1 MKGSYIMGLPSRSE
15 VNISETWDLSP
26 LFKDD
31 DAFYVA
37 LDEAVKEAK
46 AFNEKYKE
54 NLNNQETIQDALDT
68 YAQLNIKLDTLGNY
82 ASLQFSTDQTDAS
95 AAKLY
100 SKYASSYGKIASNLT
115 FINSELLAKEESELK
130 LLQEALPYKRFF
142 EKLIK
147 AKPYQLHPEVEKAL
161 ASFSPVFNAPYNLYD
176 TTKMQDIDFGTFEAD
191 GKEIPMS
198 YVSFEGELEVDSNT
212 KVRRNA
218 FKAFSDTLR
227 KYEHTTAKTYDTQ
240 VQQEKIESELR
251 GYDSVIDFLL
261 HDQEV
266 SRDLYNRQIDLI
278 TKELAP
284 HMRRYAKLL
293 QKTNHLDKMKFEDLK
308 ISLDESYE
316 PDITVEES
324 RDYIKK
330 ALSVMG
336 EEYMELVNDSYDKR
350 YIDFVQNKGKS
361 TGAFCA
367 SPYAT
372 NPFILISWTSK
383 MTEVFVLA
391 HELGH
396 AGHFNYANNNQN
408 IFDANCSLYFVEAP
422 STMNEMLM
430 ANYLL
435 EESDD
440 PKFKRWVIAS
450 IISRTYYHNFVTHL
464 LEAAYQREVYNRVDA
479 GESLTAPLL
488 NEIKRN
494 VISDFWGDAVE
505 ITEGAELTWMRQPHY
520 YMGLYPYTYSAGL
533 TIATLM
539 SKRILNEGEK
549 AVDAWTEVLKAGSS
563 KPPVELAKMVDI
575 DLTTDAPLKETIA
588 YIGSLVDELE
598 KLTAEIEGQ

>member
-1 MKGSYIMGLPSRSE
+1 MGLPSRSE
-15 VNISETWDLSP
+15 VNASETWDLSP

-31 DAFYVA
+31 ASFYQA
-37 LDEAVKEAK
+37 LEQAVENARE
-46 AFNEKYKE
+46 FNKKYKG
-54 NLNNQETIQDALDT
+54 NLNNADIIHEALDT
-68 YAQLNIKLDTLGNY
+68 YAELNIALDTLGNY
-82 ASLQFSTDQTDAS
+82 ANLQFSTDQTNPDAG
-95 AAKLY
+95 KLY
-100 SKYASSYGKIASNLT
+100 SKFSSSYGKIASELT
-115 FINSELLAKEESELK
+115 FLNSELIAKEESELITLK
-130 LLQEALPYKRFF
+130 DTLPYSRFF

-147 AKPYQLHPEVEKAL
+147 AKPYELHPEVEKAL

-176 TTKMQDIDFGTFEAD
+176 TTKMQDIDFGTFEAH
-191 GKEIPMS
+191 GKTIPMS
-198 YVSFEGELEVDSNT
+198 YVSFEGELEVDNDT
-212 KVRRNA
+212 EVRRNA

-227 KYEHTTAKTYDTQ
+227 RYEHTTAKTYDTQ

-284 HMRRYAKLL
+284 HMRRYAKLI
-293 QKTNHLDKMKFEDLK
+293 QKANKLETMKFEDLK
-308 ISLDESYE
+308 ISLDESSE

-336 EEYMELVNDSYDKR
+336 EEYMQLVNDSYNKR

-430 ANYLL
+430 ANHLL
-435 EESDD
+435 KESDD
-440 PKFKRWVIAS
+440 PRFKRWVIAS

-539 SKRILNEGEK
+539 SKRILEEGQP
-549 AVDAWTEVLKAGSS
+549 AVEAWTEVLKAGGS
-563 KPPVELAKMVDI
+563 KTPVELAKMVNI

-598 KLTAEIEGQ
+598 KLTEEIEN

>member
-31 DAFYVA
+31 DAFYAA

-82 ASLQFSTDQTDAS
+82 ASLQFSTDQTDTS

-115 FINSELLAKEESELK
+115 FLNSELLAKEESELK

-191 GKEIPMS
+191 GNEIPMS

-212 KVRRNA
+212 EVRRNA

-408 IFDANCSLYFVEAP
+408 VFDANCSLYFVEAP

-539 SKRILNEGEK
+539 SKRILNEGQK
-549 AVDAWTEVLKAGSS
+549 AVDAWTEVLKAGGS

>member
-31 DAFYVA
+31 DAFYAA

-176 TTKMQDIDFGTFEAD
+176 TTKMQDTDFGTFEAD

-539 SKRILNEGEK
+539 SKRILNEGQK
-549 AVDAWTEVLKAGSS
+549 AVDAWTEVLKAGGS

>member
-1 MKGSYIMGLPSRSE
+1 MDKVSKLRSE
-15 VNISETWDLSP
+15 VNIEETWDLSP
-26 LFKDD
+26 LFKNNET
-31 DAFYVA
+31 FYQF
-37 LDEAVKEAK
+37 LDQTLQEVK
-46 AFNEKYKE
+46 AFNQQYKATLVDSKTVE
-54 NLNNQETIQDALDT
+54 AMLDD
-68 YAQLNIKLDTLGNY
+68 YARLAEAINRLGNY
-82 ASLQFSTDQTDAS
+82 ANLILSVDQTDAES
-95 AAKLY
+95 QKLY
-100 SKYASSYGKIASNLT
+100 GKFGSIYGEIASELS
-115 FINSELLAKEESELK
+115 FIDSELLALDADK
-130 LLQEALPYKRFF
+130 LEDIKNNSQKYRRYL
-142 EKLIK
+142 EKLVMR
-147 AKPYQLHPEVEKAL
+147 KPHQLHPEVEKAL
-161 ASFSPVFNAPYNLYD
+161 AAFSSTFNAPYGLYD
-176 TTKMQDIDFGTFEAD
+176 TTKMLDIDFGTFEAH

-198 YVSFEGELEVDSNT
+198 YVSFEGELEVDADT
-212 KVRRNA
+212 EIRRNA
-218 FKAFSDTLR
+218 FRKFSDTLR
-227 KYEHTTAKTYDTQ
+227 KYENTTAKTYDMA
-240 VQQEKIESELR
+240 VQQEKMESKLR

-261 HDQEV
+261 ERQEV
-266 SRDLYNRQIDLI
+266 SRELYNRQIDLI
-278 TKELAP
+278 TTELAP

-293 QKTNHLDKMKFEDLK
+293 QKTNHLDTMRFEDLK

-316 PDITVEES
+316 PDITVAES
-324 RDYIKK
+324 QDYINK

-336 EEYMELVNDSYDKR
+336 EDYMKLVDDAYSKR

-367 SPYAT
+367 SPYST

-396 AGHFNYANNNQN
+396 AGHFDLANSHQN
-408 IFDANCSLYFVEAP
+408 IFDAESSLYFVEAP

-435 EESDD
+435 KESDN

-464 LEAAYQREVYNRVDA
+464 LEAAYQREVYRHVDA
-479 GESLTAPLL
+479 GENMTAPML
-488 NEIKRN
+488 NEIKKK

-505 ITEGAELTWMRQPHY
+505 ITDGAELTWMRQPHY

-539 SKRILNEGEK
+539 SKRINEEGQP
-549 AVDAWTEVLKAGSS
+549 AVDEWLEVLKAGGS
-563 KPPVELAKMVDI
+563 KPPVELAKMAGI
-575 DLTTDAPLKETIA
+575 DLTSDAPLKETIA

-598 KLTAEIEGQ
+598 KLTEEIE

>member
-31 DAFYVA
+31 DAFYAA

-68 YAQLNIKLDTLGNY
+68 YAQLNIRLDTLGNY
-82 ASLQFSTDQTDAS
+82 ASLQFSTDQTDTS

-115 FINSELLAKEESELK
+115 FLNSELLAKEESELK

-191 GKEIPMS
+191 GNEIPMS

-212 KVRRNA
+212 EVRRNA

-330 ALSVMG
+330 SLSVMG
-336 EEYMELVNDSYDKR
+336 EEYMALVNDSYDKR

-539 SKRILNEGEK
+539 SKRILNEGQK
-549 AVDAWTEVLKAGSS
+549 AVDAWTEVLKAGGS

>member
-227 KYEHTTAKTYDTQ
+227 KYEHTTAKTYDIQ

-539 SKRILNEGEK
+539 SKRILNEGQK
-549 AVDAWTEVLKAGSS
+549 AVDAWTEVLKAGGS

>member
-31 DAFYVA
+31 DAFYAA

-82 ASLQFSTDQTDAS
+82 ASLQFSTDQTDTS

-115 FINSELLAKEESELK
+115 FLNSELLAKEESELK

-212 KVRRNA
+212 EVRRNA

-227 KYEHTTAKTYDTQ
+227 KYEHTTAKTYDTR

-336 EEYMELVNDSYDKR
+336 EEYMALVNDSYDKR

-408 IFDANCSLYFVEAP
+408 VFDANCSLYFVEAP

-539 SKRILNEGEK
+539 SKRILNEGQK
-549 AVDAWTEVLKAGSS
+549 AVDAWTEVLKAGGS